1 MLSDLLVE
9 ANWVS
14 LKLQSMHF
22 ISIIC
27 MLHFYGIRLG
37 FFSLQ
42 FSKLNWSVFEE
53 QQLIGGNIWYIRL
66 K

>member
-27 MLHFYGIRLG
+27 MLHFYGIHLG
-37 FFSLQ
+37 SFSLH